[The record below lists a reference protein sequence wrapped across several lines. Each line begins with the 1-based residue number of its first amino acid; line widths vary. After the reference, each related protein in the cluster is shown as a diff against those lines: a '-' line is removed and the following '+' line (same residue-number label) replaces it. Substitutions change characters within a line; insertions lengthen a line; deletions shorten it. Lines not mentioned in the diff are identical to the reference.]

1 MQRYEI
7 RGADARNRATG
18 TALCEVVCS
27 FMKKKFV
34 ESDFIRTFAGSMLDL
49 TKDSLSMTDTHAQ
62 ALGRTELAQRYFP
75 YIQPRS
81 AWLKLRAILMETPEL
96 ETLARL
102 RRRTFT
108 PAEVNIIYQFLG
120 TP

>member
-1 MQRYEI
+1 MRI
-7 RGADARNRATG
+7 
-18 TALCEVVCS
+18 
-27 FMKKKFV
+27 
-34 ESDFIRTFAGSMLDL
+34 FASAMSVL
-49 TKDSLSMTDTHAQ
+49 TKDSLAVTEVHIQ

-81 AWLKLRAILMETPEL
+81 AWLKLKAIMEESPEL
-96 ETLARL
+96 EPLTRL

-108 PAEVNIIYQFLG
+108 PAEVKIIYQIIG